1 AGARAFVRRSAQ
13 GGQRRAEVQVERG
26 VADHERGHGFHARGL
41 GFGNTVFIGAQVD
54 DPEIDLGRIEM
65 TGERGFGLKADGASG
80 VIECGGGFH
89 GVLRVGGRGSPTVHG
104 VYHRPDFFT
113 EGAKRWVGTVLCPL
127 DYCGCRAQAPPV
139 MKSKHLSLSERA
151 AYRSLEDVVGCKW
164 SAAVVGALSRG
175 VNRPGRLERYIPG
188 ISTKVLTERLRRLV
202 DYGLATR
209 IDCSQAVLH
218 VEYRLTAKIGR
229 APGRARGR

>member
-1 AGARAFVRRSAQ
+1 
-13 GGQRRAEVQVERG
+13 
-26 VADHERGHGFHARGL
+26 
-41 GFGNTVFIGAQVD
+41 
-54 DPEIDLGRIEM
+54 
-65 TGERGFGLKADGASG
+65 
-80 VIECGGGFH
+80 
-89 GVLRVGGRGSPTVHG
+89 
-104 VYHRPDFFT
+104 
-113 EGAKRWVGTVLCPL
+113 
-127 DYCGCRAQAPPV
+127 

-218 VEYRLTAKIGR
+218 VEYRLTATGEKLAAVIEQLHRLEAEHAQTR
-229 APGRARGR
+229 ASGSSAPSVRE